1 MSRSGKLSLAAALAV
16 CAVFVVL
23 LLRSATETSDAAEP
37 NTHNVASPSGSAAL
51 DAPAEASASSPA
63 VPAALRTATSGA
75 VNATPENPVAAA
87 ASTITLYGYV
97 RPDPRRSALQ
107 DESIAV
113 VVTNALGVRWM
124 VKCASDGA
132 FSLTG
137 LAPGE
142 YWLSAYSTIDG
153 SGRARAQ
160 LAPGAEAHL
169 VDVTLTL
176 ERDVWIKIVDAQGEP
191 VKFRGVR
198 AVAVATRE
206 RPGAWFTAV
215 RGSLNE
221 RFGVGNFWDN
231 GYASEKRPP
240 EYFGRVVLYAD
251 PPVWISLLNRQFVI
265 DSVRIEP
272 DQTEV
277 VFVVEPGSKLLRAG
291 SLRAR
296 FVEAGTKTPL
306 SGGSYRIDAGSTD
319 MGGLDENGALESS
332 ELAPGHVVLRVH
344 KRGLASTEL
353 RLLLEP
359 GEVRDLGE
367 IEVET
372 ETWIQGTVHGPEGPE
387 VGANVEH
394 VAVDASTGEPLPQDG
409 SVNWSTTDE
418 GSFRIGRLSRH
429 LYRVTVR
436 PQDKGL
442 ARSSKLVD
450 LRSGVGVDG
459 LRFDLVPAVPLVI
472 STDEREF
479 VDIEYTL
486 RDERGEF
493 VLRSRVWQA
502 EPFPLP
508 LAPGRYTLLC
518 ERDGAP
524 LGAPHEVVLVDRAVS
539 LQLP

>member
-23 LLRSATETSDAAEP
+23 LLRSATETSDAASP
-37 NTHNVASPSGSAAL
+37 NTHNVASPSRSAAL

-63 VPAALRTATSGA
+63 VPAAQRTEISGA
-75 VNATPENPVAAA
+75 VGATPEKPAAAA

-107 DESIAV
+107 DGSVAV
-113 VVTNALGVRWM
+113 VVTNALGVRWI
-124 VKCASDGA
+124 VKCARDGA
-132 FSLTG
+132 YSLTG

-153 SGRARAQ
+153 SGRARAH
-160 LAPGAEAHL
+160 LAPGTEAQL
-169 VDVTLTL
+169 VDVALKL
-176 ERDVWIKIVDAQGEP
+176 ERDVWIKVVDALGAP

-198 AVAVATRE
+198 AVAAATRE
-206 RPGAWFTAV
+206 RPAKFFDSV

-231 GYASEKRPP
+231 GHASEKRSP
-240 EYFGRVVLYAD
+240 EYFGRVVLHAD

-265 DSVRIEP
+265 DSVRIES

-277 VFVVEPGSKLLRAG
+277 VFVVEAGSKVLRAG

-296 FVEAGTKTPL
+296 FVEAGTKAPL
-306 SGGSYRIDAGSTD
+306 SGGSFQIDAGSTD
-319 MGGLDENGALESS
+319 TGGLDENGALESS

-353 RLLLEP
+353 RLRLEP

-367 IEVET
+367 IEVEA
-372 ETWIQGTVHGPEGPE
+372 ETWIQGTVHGPDGLE

-394 VAVDASTGEPLPQDG
+394 VAVDASTGEPLPQEGHFNHPTNHDG
-409 SVNWSTTDE
+409 L
-418 GSFRIGRLSRH
+418 FRIGSLSRH

-442 ARSSKLVD
+442 ARASKLVD

-459 LRFDLVPAVPLVI
+459 LRFDLVPAVSLVI
-472 STDEREF
+472 STDESEF
-479 VDIEYTL
+479 VDIAYTL

-493 VLRSRVWQA
+493 VLRSRVWGP

-508 LAPGRYTLLC
+508 LAPGRYTLQC

-524 LGAPHEVVLVDRAVS
+524 LGAPHEVVLVDRPVS

>member
-1 MSRSGKLSLAAALAV
+1 VS
-16 CAVFVVL
+16 
-23 LLRSATETSDAAEP
+23 E
-37 NTHNVASPSGSAAL
+37 
-51 DAPAEASASSPA
+51 
-63 VPAALRTATSGA
+63 
-75 VNATPENPVAAA
+75 TPENPAASA

-97 RPDPRRSALQ
+97 RPDPRRSVLQ
-107 DESIAV
+107 DESITV
-113 VVTNALGVRWM
+113 VVTNALGVRWTA
-124 VKCASDGA
+124 KCAGDGA
-132 FSLTG
+132 YSLTG

-153 SGRARAQ
+153 SGRARAH
-160 LAPGAEAHL
+160 LAPGTEAQL
-169 VDVTLTL
+169 VDVALKL
-176 ERDVWIKIVDAQGEP
+176 ERDVWIKVVDAQGAP

-206 RPGAWFTAV
+206 RPGAWFDAV

-231 GYASEKRPP
+231 GHASEKRPP
-240 EYFGRVVLYAD
+240 DYFGRVVLYAD

-296 FVEAGTKTPL
+296 FVESGTKTPL
-306 SGGSYRIDAGSTD
+306 SGGSFQIDALATETGS
-319 MGGLDENGALESS
+319 LDEGGALESS
-332 ELAPGHVVLRVH
+332 HIAPGHVVLRVH
-344 KRGLASTEL
+344 KSGLASTEL
-353 RLLLEP
+353 RLRLEP

-367 IEVET
+367 IEVDA
-372 ETWIQGTVHGPEGPE
+372 ETWIQGTVHGPDGLE

-394 VAVDASTGEPLPQDG
+394 AAVDASTGEPLPHDG

-418 GSFRIGRLSRH
+418 GSFRIGGLSRH

-459 LRFDLVPAVPLVI
+459 VRFDLVPAVPLVV
-472 STDEREF
+472 SSDASDF
-479 VDIEYTL
+479 VDIAYTL

-502 EPFPLP
+502 EPFALP
-508 LAPGRYTLLC
+508 LAPGRYTLQC

-524 LGAPHEVVLVDRAVS
+524 LGAPHEVVLVDRPVS

>member
-1 MSRSGKLSLAAALAV
+1 MTRSGKLSLAAALAV
-16 CAVFVVL
+16 CAVFVVM
-23 LLRSATETSDAAEP
+23 LLRSATETSDAASP
-37 NTHNVASPSGSAAL
+37 NTHNVASPSRSAAL
-51 DAPAEASASSPA
+51 DAPAEASGSSPA
-63 VPAALRTATSGA
+63 VPAAQRTETSGA
-75 VNATPENPVAAA
+75 VSETPENPAASA

-107 DESIAV
+107 DESTTV
-113 VVTNALGVRWM
+113 VVTNALGVRWTA
-124 VKCASDGA
+124 KCAGDGA
-132 FSLTG
+132 YSLTG

-153 SGRARAQ
+153 SGRARAH
-160 LAPGAEAHL
+160 LAPGTEAQL
-169 VDVTLTL
+169 VDVALKL
-176 ERDVWIKIVDAQGEP
+176 ERDVWIKVVDAQGAP

-206 RPGAWFTAV
+206 RPGAWFDAV

-231 GYASEKRPP
+231 GHASEKRPP
-240 EYFGRVVLYAD
+240 DYFGRVVLYAE

-296 FVEAGTKTPL
+296 FVESGTKTPL
-306 SGGSYRIDAGSTD
+306 SGGSFQIDALATETGS
-319 MGGLDENGALESS
+319 LDEGGALESS
-332 ELAPGHVVLRVH
+332 HIAPGHVVLRVH
-344 KRGLASTEL
+344 KSGLASTEL
-353 RLLLEP
+353 RLRLEP

-367 IEVET
+367 IEVEA
-372 ETWIQGTVHGPEGPE
+372 ETWIQGTVHGPDGLE
-387 VGANVEH
+387 VGASVEH
-394 VAVDASTGEPLPQDG
+394 VAVDASTGEPLPQEG
-409 SVNWSTTDE
+409 HFNHPTNHE
-418 GSFRIGRLSRH
+418 GSFRIGGLSRH

-450 LRSGVGVDG
+450 LRSGAGVDG
-459 LRFDLVPAVPLVI
+459 VRFDLVPAVPLVI
-472 STDEREF
+472 SADENNW
-479 VDIEYTL
+479 VDIAYTL

-508 LAPGRYTLLC
+508 LAPGRYTLQC
-518 ERDGAP
+518 ERDASP
-524 LGAPHEVVLVDRAVS
+524 LGAPHEIVLVDRPVS

>member
-1 MSRSGKLSLAAALAV
+1 MSRSGKLFLAAALAV

-23 LLRSATETSDAAEP
+23 LLRSATETSDAASP
-37 NTHNVASPSGSAAL
+37 NTPGVASPSRSAAL
-51 DAPAEASASSPA
+51 DAPAETGGSSPV
-63 VPAALRTATSGA
+63 VPTPQRTATSDA
-75 VNATPENPVAAA
+75 VNATPENPAAPA

-97 RPDPRRSALQ
+97 RPDPRRSALL
-107 DESIAV
+107 DESVAV
-113 VVTNALGVRWM
+113 VVTNALGVRWI
-124 VKCASDGA
+124 VKCARDGA
-132 FSLTG
+132 YSLTG

-142 YWLSAYSTIDG
+142 YWLSASSTLDG
-153 SGRARAQ
+153 SGRARAH
-160 LAPGAEAHL
+160 LAPGTEAQL
-169 VDVTLTL
+169 VDVALKL
-176 ERDVWIKIVDAQGEP
+176 ERDVWIKVVDAQGAP

-206 RPGAWFTAV
+206 RPAKFFDSV

-240 EYFGRVVLYAD
+240 EYFGRVVLQVD

-277 VFVVEPGSKLLRAG
+277 VFVVERGSRLLRAG

-296 FVEAGTKTPL
+296 FVEAGTKAPL
-306 SGGSYRIDAGSTD
+306 SGGSFQIDAGSTD
-319 MGGLDENGALESS
+319 TGGLDEHGALESS
-332 ELAPGHVVLRVH
+332 DVAPGHVVLRVH
-344 KRGLASTEL
+344 KHGLASTEL
-353 RLLLEP
+353 RLRLEP

-367 IEVET
+367 IEVEA
-372 ETWIQGTVHGPEGPE
+372 ETWIQGTVHGPDGLD
-387 VGANVEH
+387 VGANVECMT
-394 VAVDASTGEPLPQDG
+394 ADAGTGELLPQDG
-409 SVNWSTTDE
+409 SFNWSTNHE
-418 GSFRIGRLSRH
+418 GSFRIGGLSRH

-436 PQDKGL
+436 PRDERL

-472 STDEREF
+472 SADESNW

-508 LAPGRYTLLC
+508 LAPGRYTLQC

-524 LGAPHEVVLVDRAVS
+524 LGAPHEVVLVDRPVP